1 MTFNYAINNLWHRNS
16 DLINLM
22 SKILNIF
29 VGSLL
34 ISRSI
39 RSWSVFG
46 IFLPIVIALFTLF
59 CLRIPRQTIIII
71 KCGQFREYFNNW
83 RYHSDRDS
91 YSMHYDTRKM
101 QTFISC
107 MYIKSILSTNIIF
120 VITLI
125 FFKLKLHQIQKEFKW
140 FIEWK
145 SSKY

>member
-1 MTFNYAINNLWHRNS
+1 MTSNYAINNLWHRNS

-71 KCGQFREYFNNW
+71 KYGQFREYFNNW